1 MPCVIQMILCA
12 EKELRSRQC
21 NTLSAFQTAVWKH
34 LVNMRAKSAALRFW
48 TKYSKS
54 SRVAIIHLVEVT
66 YLHFCLI
73 CQRRIK
79 CPRSKAPT
87 AAVIYIFVCIY
98 ITEPM
103 AAGQYAAGKE
113 GILTRKQL
121 EQYKSKKAEIEEL
134 NDYIWQLGSSESLM
148 GSSTVFD
155 YRSGY
160 PKPQAVVG
168 VDRAEYWKKKE
179 RYEKKIEQLKADCEE
194 AERFV
199 E

>member
-1 MPCVIQMILCA
+1 M
-12 EKELRSRQC
+12 
-21 NTLSAFQTAVWKH
+21 
-34 LVNMRAKSAALRFW
+34 
-48 TKYSKS
+48 
-54 SRVAIIHLVEVT
+54 
-66 YLHFCLI
+66 
-73 CQRRIK
+73 
-79 CPRSKAPT
+79 

-121 EQYKSKKAEIEEL
+121 EQYKSKKEEIREL
-134 NDYIWQLGSSESLM
+134 EAYIGKLGSSESLM

-160 PKPQAVVG
+160 PVPQAVVG

-199 E
+199 EGIEDSLTRRIFRMYFLDGARQEVIAAATHLNQSVVSRKISDFLKVAYKT